1 MDLVLF
7 IYLASVVDGISKLLL
22 SLGFVLIVV
31 SFVFLLAIVSDKLK
45 DHLFNKLIKY
55 TIPSA
60 IILFV
65 VVTLIPSE
73 RTMYLMGGVYLG
85 QQIIKSD
92 TMDKVSDIINLKLDN
107 VKNDLIEQSTNGDK
121 NGKE

>member
-7 IYLASVVDGISKLLL
+7 IYPASVVDGISKLLL

-31 SFVFLLAIVSDKLK
+31 SFMFLLAIVDDGLK

-73 RTMYLMGGVYLG
+73 RTMYLMGGAYLG

-92 TMDKVSDIINLKLDN
+92 TMGKVSDIINLKLDN
-107 VKNDLIEQSTNGDK
+107 VKDDLIEQSTNGDK

>member
-7 IYLASVVDGISKLLL
+7 IYLASVVDGITMLVFI
-22 SLGFVLIVV
+22 LGFVLIGV
-31 SFVFLLAIVSDKLK
+31 SCVLSVAIFSDNLK
-45 DHLFNKLIKY
+45 DHIFNKLFKY
-55 TIPSA
+55 ALTTA

-65 VVTLIPSE
+65 VGTLLPSE
-73 RTMYLMGGVYLG
+73 RTMYLMGGAYIG

-107 VKNDLIEQSTNGDK
+107 VKKVLIDK
-121 NGKE
+121 SQFSI

>member
-7 IYLASVVDGISKLLL
+7 IYLASVVEGVSKLLL
-22 SLGFVLIVV
+22 SLGFILTSVSGIFLIVI
-31 SFVFLLAIVSDKLK
+31 VFDNLK

-73 RTMYLMGGVYLG
+73 RTMYLMGGAYLG

-92 TMDKVSDIINLKLDN
+92 TIDKVSDIINLKLDN
-107 VKNDLIEQSTNGDK
+107 VKNDLIEQTTNGDK